1 MSLAAAKQLSISLG
15 LYRPAR
21 ALHSLIFRDP
31 DRRDHLAI
39 LSEFIKPGDLA
50 FDVGANIGD
59 RSDLMLSLG
68 AKVVAFEPQP
78 MLVREVRARASA
90 KRLTV
95 VEAALG
101 AQIGRADLFL
111 TSLTRTASM
120 HADWDGSSTG
130 EHGKINVPMTTLDA
144 EIRKHGLPV
153 FCKMDIEGF
162 EAEVLKGLSSPIRA
176 LSIEFHS
183 DERGVAKMNQ
193 CVDMITQLAAY
204 EFNLIGTEEAKWISP
219 HWMSKAEF
227 LSAFPA
233 CAHPHY
239 YGDVFMRQ
247 LPRTRPPE

>member
-1 MSLAAAKQLSISLG
+1 MSLALAKQLSISLG

-39 LSEFIKPGDLA
+39 LSGFIKPGDLA

-59 RSDLMLSLG
+59 RTDLMLSLG

-78 MLVREVRARASA
+78 VLAREVRARASA

-101 AQIGRADLFL
+101 AQLGRADLFL
-111 TSLTRTASM
+111 TRLTRTASM
-120 HADWDGSSTG
+120 HADWDGSNTAG
-130 EHGKINVPMTTLDA
+130 EHGKINVPVTTLDA

-162 EAEVLKGLSSPIRA
+162 EAEVLKGLSTPIRA
-176 LSIEFHS
+176 LSIEFHA

-193 CVDMITQLAAY
+193 CVDMITKLATY
-204 EFNLIGTEEAKWISP
+204 EFNLTGTEEGRWLSP

-227 LSAFPA
+227 LSSFPA
-233 CAHPHY
+233 CAGQHY
-239 YGDVFMRQ
+239 YGDVFARQ
-247 LPRTRPPE
+247 LAA